1 RALRDANRELH
12 REIEQRT
19 RAEESL
25 QERVRMSTLNAE
37 VAVALNAGVE
47 LSAMLQRCLELMVQ
61 HLDVA
66 FVQIWSLN
74 AATQTPELQS
84 SAGCYSHHDG
94 LHSRV
99 KVGQYKIG
107 LIAQEKKPLL
117 TNNVQSD
124 PRVSDT
130 DWAKREGMV
139 AFAGYPLLIEDR
151 LLGVLA
157 MFARR

>member
-1 RALRDANRELH
+1 MGGKHIHVAISELH

-25 QERVRMSTLNAE
+25 KERVRMSTLNAE

-47 LSAMLQRCLELMVQ
+47 LQPMLQRCCELMVR

-66 FVQIWSLN
+66 FARIWTLN
-74 AATQTPELQS
+74 TATQTLELQS
-84 SAGCYSHHDG
+84 SAGCYKHLDG
-94 LHSRV
+94 PHSRV

-107 LIAQEKKPLL
+107 LIAQEKTPLL
-117 TNNVQSD
+117 TNSVQSD
-124 PRVSDT
+124 PRVSDRE
-130 DWAKREGMV
+130 WAVREGMV

-151 LLGVLA
+151 GA
-157 MFARR
+157 